1 MAVAAMKQGYTAL
14 FLRYEEL
21 EANLNARTELS
32 LLNYLKRLKRF
43 RVLVIDDFG
52 LNVIRKKIANKILSM
67 LEESFTAS
75 SIILTSQL
83 KEDNVGLAI
92 EKSTTRDALID
103 RLICEGCDIKI
114 ALTGTSRRQDPSSI
128 KDEDVNMSLSFNL
141 NS

>member
-1 MAVAAMKQGYTAL
+1 MIKDLKWIDENRNFIITSLTGCGKTALATAMAVAAMKQGYPAL

-83 KEDNVGLAI
+83 
-92 EKSTTRDALID
+92 
-103 RLICEGCDIKI
+103 
-114 ALTGTSRRQDPSSI
+114 
-128 KDEDVNMSLSFNL
+128 
-141 NS
+141 